1 MLLPLGNPL
10 VPYETPYHV
19 VELIIQLLKITF
31 NELPPDNPFYYDPDD
46 FNHSKILFDTTYNK
60 ESNAVAKPLIVV
72 SRGQQS
78 FATIDLG
85 DRTPIL
91 HAIGEG
97 HVTSQFSN
105 FIDANLEIRV
115 ISKNKPEV
123 EILGQHVFAFI
134 MCVRTILNRY
144 VHVHMIRQVDLTPV
158 QRQDK
163 DTEAY
168 MCMLNMAYVMQPK
181 WDEFLP
187 AERLK
192 QIAFRMFNETV
203 DKTWV
208 KGEVSEKSQ

>member
-31 NELPPDNPFYYDPDD
+31 NEIPPDEPFHFDPDD
-46 FNHSKILFDTTYNK
+46 FNHTKILFDTTYNK

-78 FATIDLG
+78 ASTIDIG
-85 DRTPIL
+85 DRTPIY
-91 HAIGEG
+91 HSIGEG
-97 HVTSQFSN
+97 FVNSKFSN
-105 FIDANLEIRV
+105 FIDANLEIRI
-115 ISKNKPEV
+115 ISKNKSEV

-134 MCVRTILNRY
+134 MCVRVMLNKY
-144 VHVHMIRQVDLTPV
+144 VHIHMIRQVDLTPV

-181 WDEFLP
+181 WEEFLS
-187 AERLK
+187 AEK
-192 QIAFRMFNETV
+192 VNTIIAKLNDSTA
-203 DKTWV
+203 
-208 KGEVSEKSQ
+208 SE